1 MYFEGRTNESAAIL
15 GVCEERNWKSMVLI
29 WSSRMGNTGKED
41 AFAVVFYL
49 LFLFF
54 VSLGNLGD
62 QNSIEILVIL
72 QRCRMGGW
80 NSVKTE
86 SSSLDLVAWR
96 EVAVGEMEKKS
107 SLEKAQAVKKWRHW
121 IWIALLTTWNKNQKV
136 PSLYWDTL

>member
-1 MYFEGRTNESAAIL
+1 MIKLYFEGRTNESAAIL

-29 WSSRMGNTGKED
+29 WSLTMGNTGKED

-54 VSLGNLGD
+54 ISLGNLGD

-96 EVAVGEMEKKS
+96 EVTVGEMEKKIH
-107 SLEKAQAVKKWRHW
+107 WRKHR
-121 IWIALLTTWNKNQKV
+121 Q
-136 PSLYWDTL
+136 SRSGDTEYG